1 MRRRRKKKK
10 QEIVLTKR
18 KLAVLLVLAFALIA
32 GGVIAGMIWQS
43 RNAPQ
48 PAAEQDADLDEG
60 AVDWGGERSTDP
72 PMAGDQPGIAI
83 PGYKSLSLKAGQ
95 TEQSVNLYN
104 PAENECYFVM
114 TLLLPDGTQIWKSKM
129 VEPGKGLYEI
139 TLDQPVEAG
148 VYENSSLKY
157 EC

>member
-18 KLAVLLVLAFALIA
+18 KLAVLLVLAFAL
-32 GGVIAGMIWQS
+32 
-43 RNAPQ
+43 
-48 PAAEQDADLDEG
+48 
-60 AVDWGGERSTDP
+60 
-72 PMAGDQPGIAI
+72 IAI

-148 VYENSSLKY
+148 TYENSTLKY
-157 EC
+157 ECYRMDEELTPLNGSEIRLTLEVK

>member
-18 KLAVLLVLAFALIA
+18 KLAVLLVLALAL
-32 GGVIAGMIWQS
+32 
-43 RNAPQ
+43 
-48 PAAEQDADLDEG
+48 
-60 AVDWGGERSTDP
+60 
-72 PMAGDQPGIAI
+72 IAI

-104 PAENECYFVM
+104 PAENDCYFVM

-148 VYENSSLKY
+148 TYENSTLKY
-157 EC
+157 ECYRMDEELTALNGSEIRLTLEVK